1 MVQLCGQAEVAD
13 SDLEVVGEEEVSQ
26 LKVSVDDHLFLKV
39 FYSQSHL
46 FQVVSGFD
54 LGYSFPSLDQ
64 LIQSLSRE

>member
-1 MVQLCGQAEVAD
+1 MVQFCGQAEVAD

-46 FQVVSGFD
+46 FQVVSCFD